1 MLTPAFIAASMVALG
16 LASSLLGEDAAR
28 RLAAFDR
35 DRDGKLDRHELRA
48 LLAAL
53 KEAARRPKR

>member
-1 MLTPAFIAASMVALG
+1 MLTPAFIAASMIALG
-16 LASSLLGEDAAR
+16 LASSILGEDAAR

-35 DRDGKLDRHELRA
+35 DGDGKLDRHELRA

-53 KEAARRPKR
+53 RAAARRPQR